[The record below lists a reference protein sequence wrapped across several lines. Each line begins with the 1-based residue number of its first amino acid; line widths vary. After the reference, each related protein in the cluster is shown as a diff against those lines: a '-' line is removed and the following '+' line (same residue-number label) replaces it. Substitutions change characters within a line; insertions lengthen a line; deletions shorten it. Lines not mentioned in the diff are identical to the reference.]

1 MARNDS
7 ITLESKDLDEMLD
20 RYSAVQEITI
30 PDLTRKHARLLAVE
44 LANRTQPFSVGKG
57 GGAKGQNAG
66 MRRTRFDIER
76 LFNGEQMF
84 RDIIDG
90 TENKKLAARF
100 RKEAAS
106 GQWEKLATLMRSI
119 GIIKKPLKVVSTS
132 KSAHKSNRNKVSG
145 RVYSKRRIDAIY
157 VSQDTDEYINKTV
170 KKVGMSKAGW
180 AACARLIKGIKGDPA
195 RGIPAWAKKKAHG
208 KHARVVDRTN
218 NSKNPRIYLKN
229 TIPWISRICPASEQQ
244 KALRIVHEKM
254 LKEIKK
260 AMTHARKTK
269 AIT

>member
-1 MARNDS
+1 M
-7 ITLESKDLDEMLD
+7 ESKDLDAILD
-20 RYSAVQEITI
+20 AYSQLQDVTI

-66 MRRTRFDIER
+66 MRRTRLDIER
-76 LFNGEQMF
+76 LFNGEEMF

-90 TENKKLAARF
+90 TENQKLAADF
-100 RKEAAS
+100 RKMQSS
-106 GQWEKLATLMRSI
+106 GQWEKLAALMRAI
-119 GIIKKPLKVVSTS
+119 GIIKKPLKVVSS
-132 KSAHKSNRNKVSG
+132 SMLVHKKHRNKISG

-157 VSQDTDEYINKTV
+157 ISRDSDEYMNETV
-170 KKVGMSKAGW
+170 KKVGLSKAGW

-218 NSKNPRIYLKN
+218 NTENPRIHLKN
-229 TIPWISRICPASEQQ
+229 TIRWISRICPESEQK

-254 LKEIKK
+254 LKSIKI
-260 AMTHARKTK
+260 AMAHARKAKSTS
-269 AIT
+269 